1 MRKYIIG
8 LIVLIALAGYTTP
21 KPKYVPDPTT
31 LNKKVMFGYQGWFAA
46 PGDGSG
52 FGYWKHWFRS
62 NKPDSGFATFD
73 FWPDMRE
80 YPAEVQHATDMKY
93 PDGSPAKVYSAYHYG
108 VVDLHFKWLQEHD
121 LDGVFQQR
129 FVTELKS
136 RGGANHFRQ
145 VVQNVKKASEKYE
158 RVYCIM
164 YDISGAGEQW
174 KEIIERDWKYLVD
187 SLEVTKGKSY
197 LHHAGRPLVAIW
209 GLGFNHTT
217 FASAAETDS
226 LLDWFHKGA
235 EKKYRATIMG
245 GLNNTWL
252 HEHHEWKPVYDKL
265 DVISPWSVGRY
276 KDHAGADKFKDTAVV
291 PDQAYCKQHKIDYMP
306 VIWPGFSWYNLRNG
320 KTPFNQIPRNG
331 GNFYWRQ
338 SYNVISAG
346 VNMVYIAMYDEV
358 DEGTA
363 MYKLAPT
370 AATKPVNAK
379 YLSLDQDGIALPADW
394 YLRLA
399 GATSQIVR
407 GKAAN
412 VATIPIK

>member
-1 MRKYIIG
+1 MRKYLFG
-8 LIVLIALAGYTTP
+8 LILLVALAGYRTDT
-21 KPKYVPDPTT
+21 KYKPDPRT
-31 LNKKVMFGYQGWFAA
+31 LDKKVMFGYQGWFGT
-46 PGDGSG
+46 PNDGSG
-52 FGYWKHWFRS
+52 LGYWKHWFRS

-80 YPAEVQHATDMKY
+80 YPANVQEATNMKY
-93 PDGSPAKVYSAYHYG
+93 ADGSSAKVYSAYHYE
-108 VVDLHFKWLQEHD
+108 VVDLHFKWLQEHE

-129 FVTELKS
+129 FVTELKGRAS
-136 RGGANHFRQ
+136 RKHFTQ
-145 VVQNVKKASEKYE
+145 VVRNVKQASEKYE

-164 YDISGAGEQW
+164 YDISGSGEQW

-197 LHHAGRPLVAIW
+197 LHHEGRPLVAIW
-209 GLGFNHTT
+209 GLGFDHTT

-226 LLDWFHKGA
+226 LLNWFHKGA
-235 EKKYRATIMG
+235 PKKYQATIMG
-245 GLNNTWL
+245 GVNNNWL
-252 HEHHEWKPVYDKL
+252 HHQNEWKPVYDKL

-276 KDHAGADKFKDTAVV
+276 KDHAGADKFRDTAVV
-291 PDQAYCKQHKIDYMP
+291 PDLAYCKKNKIDYMP

-320 KTPFNQIPRNG
+320 RTPFNQIPRNG

-346 VNMVYIAMYDEV
+346 ANMVYIAMYDEV

-370 AATKPVNAK
+370 AAEKPVNAK
-379 YLSLDQDGIALPADW
+379 YLSLDQDGIALPPDW

-399 GATSQIVR
+399 GATSEIVR
-407 GKAAN
+407 GKASN
-412 VATIPIK
+412 VPAIPVKQ